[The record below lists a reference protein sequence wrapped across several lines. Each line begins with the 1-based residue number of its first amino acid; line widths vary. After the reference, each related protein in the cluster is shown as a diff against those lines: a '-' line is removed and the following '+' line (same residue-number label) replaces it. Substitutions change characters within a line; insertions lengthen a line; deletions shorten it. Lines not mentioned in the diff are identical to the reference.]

1 MITRIENILKQYKDI
16 SQYQITETTT
26 YSYEIYFVHK
36 NAETIRTTTSTD
48 YKVLIIQNFDDKI
61 GTSTFVV
68 QSYMSED
75 DIRQEI
81 DKALVLCA
89 KALCSP
95 YTLTENEHSKNVI
108 NSNLDSFS
116 KEELAK
122 RVYDCFFKKREDE
135 KATIN
140 ALEIF
145 IKNTFVH
152 LVNSNGTDK
161 EETRS
166 NIFIESIPTYTIGN
180 DSVELYKSYSFNSI
194 DFDELTSEID
204 ASLEDVKSR
213 FYAKHPEKNI
223 SCKVIFIAQEIE
235 SILWDIA
242 GQVNYGTIYSQSNVY
257 KLNDDLQKD
266 SNADKLNVTLTNK
279 QNGVTLKTF
288 DYYGSSFNPIQIV
301 EDGVIKNYYGNVQY
315 ATYLNLPK
323 TGNLPFI
330 KLEPGSLKEEEIRS
344 EPYLECASMSGI
356 QINIA
361 QNYIGGEVR
370 LGYYFDGKTKTPIS
384 GISIS
389 GKLDEFL
396 SSLKLSKETISV
408 SSYEGP
414 KIISGDHFI
423 VM

>member
-1 MITRIENILKQYKDI
+1 M
-16 SQYQITETTT
+16 
-26 YSYEIYFVHK
+26 
-36 NAETIRTTTSTD
+36 
-48 YKVLIIQNFDDKI
+48 
-61 GTSTFVV
+61 
-68 QSYMSED
+68 
-75 DIRQEI
+75 
-81 DKALVLCA
+81 
-89 KALCSP
+89 
-95 YTLTENEHSKNVI
+95 
-108 NSNLDSFS
+108 
-116 KEELAK
+116 
-122 RVYDCFFKKREDE
+122 
-135 KATIN
+135 
-140 ALEIF
+140 
-145 IKNTFVH
+145 
-152 LVNSNGTDK
+152 
-161 EETRS
+161 
-166 NIFIESIPTYTIGN
+166 
-180 DSVELYKSYSFNSI
+180 
-194 DFDELTSEID
+194 
-204 ASLEDVKSR
+204 
-213 FYAKHPEKNI
+213 
-223 SCKVIFIAQEIE
+223 
-235 SILWDIA
+235 
-242 GQVNYGTIYSQSNVY
+242 
-257 KLNDDLQKD
+257 NDDLQKD

-361 QNYIGGEVR
+361 KNYIGGEVR

-384 GISIS
+384 EISIS

>member
-26 YSYEIYFVHK
+26 NSYEIYFVHK

-180 DSVELYKSYSFNSI
+180 DSVELYKS
-194 DFDELTSEID
+194 
-204 ASLEDVKSR
+204 
-213 FYAKHPEKNI
+213 
-223 SCKVIFIAQEIE
+223 
-235 SILWDIA
+235 
-242 GQVNYGTIYSQSNVY
+242 
-257 KLNDDLQKD
+257 
-266 SNADKLNVTLTNK
+266 
-279 QNGVTLKTF
+279 
-288 DYYGSSFNPIQIV
+288 
-301 EDGVIKNYYGNVQY
+301 
-315 ATYLNLPK
+315 
-323 TGNLPFI
+323 
-330 KLEPGSLKEEEIRS
+330 
-344 EPYLECASMSGI
+344 
-356 QINIA
+356 
-361 QNYIGGEVR
+361 
-370 LGYYFDGKTKTPIS
+370 
-384 GISIS
+384 
-389 GKLDEFL
+389 
-396 SSLKLSKETISV
+396 
-408 SSYEGP
+408 
-414 KIISGDHFI
+414 
-423 VM
+423 